1 MEFASTWQE
10 KKNDVPDQDFK
21 SWANLISSV
30 RCFVNS
36 LIKLFV
42 NCFYL
47 KYLLKLTGFLL
58 SLWQRITCQLRTNQ
72 LIICGGHNA
81 KSIKKGES
89 MLDICWT
96 RQRFKTGPFASLV
109 NYSTN

>member
-47 KYLLKLTGFLL
+47 KYLLKLTGFLYL
-58 SLWQRITCQLRTNQ
+58 F
-72 LIICGGHNA
+72 G
-81 KSIKKGES
+81 KE
-89 MLDICWT
+89 
-96 RQRFKTGPFASLV
+96 
-109 NYSTN
+109 

>member
-42 NCFYL
+42 N
-47 KYLLKLTGFLL
+47 
-58 SLWQRITCQLRTNQ
+58 IV
-72 LIICGGHNA
+72 
-81 KSIKKGES
+81 SI
-89 MLDICWT
+89 LNI
-96 RQRFKTGPFASLV
+96 
-109 NYSTN
+109 Y